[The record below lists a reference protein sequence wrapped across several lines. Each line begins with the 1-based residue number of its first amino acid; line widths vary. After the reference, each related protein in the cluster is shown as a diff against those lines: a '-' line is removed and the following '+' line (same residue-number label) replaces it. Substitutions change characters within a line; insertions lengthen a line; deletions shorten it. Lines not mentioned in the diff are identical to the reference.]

1 MHYFTWKLKLL
12 SNILW
17 VIAENKSE
25 IKDLG
30 IIVHEN
36 LRFLD
41 HIIDKVKKANQIM
54 QIIRRSMV
62 YLNRHSSN
70 LLYTALVRLHPEYG
84 NVVWSL
90 FLKSNITLIESV
102 QGRAT
107 RYAPDTNKLD
117 YQEKLEALN
126 LATLQSTEDFVPIC
140 LKRTKSLMY
149 ILKIIVIN
157 ACLK

>member
-1 MHYFTWKLKLL
+1 
-12 SNILW
+12 
-17 VIAENKSE
+17 
-25 IKDLG
+25 
-30 IIVHEN
+30 
-36 LRFLD
+36 
-41 HIIDKVKKANQIM
+41 
-54 QIIRRSMV
+54 MV

-70 LLYTALVRLHPEYG
+70 LLYTALARPHPEYG